1 MYLAVKKVKP
11 LNNFTLLLTF
21 ESGEERSFDMKPFLD
36 FGVFKELKDEIKFK
50 TVRISFDT
58 IEWDNEIDFDPE
70 LLYENS
76 QPA

>member
-21 ESGEERSFDMKPFLD
+21 ENGEERCFDMKPFLD
-36 FGVFKELKDEIKFK
+36 FGVFKELKDETKFK
-50 TVRISFDT
+50 SVRVSFDT

-70 LLYENS
+70 LLYKNS